1 MGADL
6 ATAEVAAVDGEAVAA
21 TGAVPPEPA
30 ATMAEATAEAAVA
43 EAVVPTAWTGGIHK
57 PVLHYPTSLGRHQAS
72 EPRGAELRCVAK
84 LYRFVLLATHF
95 VYQVPLTGGSSLKP
109 F

>member
-1 MGADL
+1 M
-6 ATAEVAAVDGEAVAA
+6 AEV
-21 TGAVPPEPA
+21 
-30 ATMAEATAEAAVA
+30 TAEAVVA
-43 EAVVPTAWTGGIHK
+43 EVVVPTAWTGGTRK
-57 PVLHYPTSLGRHQAS
+57 PALPYRTSLGRHQAS
-72 EPRGAELRCVAK
+72 EPRGAELRCVAR